1 MKPVSTIQK
10 FVILPLALLAC
21 VIIISAQNAP
31 PPTEKEVTLTD
42 AIGDGS
48 IEADVSSIGKYS
60 GKSVKL
66 SVTNTGNHSLK
77 IIVPAGTAYVPGDDE
92 EQTLIQLEE
101 EFFVL
106 EPKGSKT
113 HMIAAF
119 CTEASDMS
127 PSKGG
132 KFKISKSSNKKL
144 NEAIAYMK
152 DKKIDKKSFQDIVWA
167 ITDDHSVSNIQVTN
181 PQTQVFRTYLAE
193 LTGQKDT
200 WYTSPQRHTINE
212 QRRIVSETVIVR
224 GQVEFPSDGSSV
236 IRQEV
241 IDKDGEVRFALP
253 PATPRKSAKVT
264 MDFSVR
270 VRGWEPGDYTLRIM
284 KDDVE
289 IKSYPFVLS

>member
-1 MKPVSTIQK
+1 MKPVTSLQK
-10 FVILPLALLAC
+10 LFFFPFALLVCAL
-21 VIIISAQNAP
+21 IISAQNAP
-31 PPTEKEVTLTD
+31 PAEKEATLNE
-42 AIGDGS
+42 AIAAGS

-60 GKSVKL
+60 GRSVKL
-66 SVTNTGNHSLK
+66 TVTNTTNSSMK
-77 IIVPAGTAYVPGDDE
+77 ITVPAGTTYVPGEDE

-106 EPKGSKT
+106 EPKATKT

-127 PSKGG
+127 PATGG

-167 ITDDHSVSNIQVTN
+167 ITDGHSVSNIQATN
-181 PQTQVFRTYLAE
+181 PQTKVFRTYLAE

-212 QRRIVSETVIVR
+212 RRQIVSQTVTVH
-224 GQVEFPSDGSSV
+224 GQVEFPSDGTSV

-241 IDKDGEVRFALP
+241 IDKDGEVRFAMP
-253 PATPRKSAKVT
+253 PSTPRKATNVEMS
-264 MDFSVR
+264 FSIR
-270 VRGWEPGDYTLRIM
+270 VRGWKAGDYTLRIM
-284 KDDVE
+284 KDDVQ

>member
-1 MKPVSTIQK
+1 MKPVSSFQK
-10 FVILPLALLAC
+10 FIFLPLAFFAC
-21 VIIISAQNAP
+21 ILISSAQNAP
-31 PPTEKEVTLTD
+31 PVKKEATLTE
-42 AIGDGS
+42 AIASGS

-66 SVTNTGNHSLK
+66 TVTNTTNRSIK
-77 IIVPAGTAYVPGDDE
+77 ITVPAGTTYIPGEDE

-106 EPKGSKT
+106 EPRGSKT

-119 CTEASDMS
+119 CTEASDKIPAS
-127 PSKGG
+127 DG
-132 KFKISKSSNKKL
+132 KFTISKSSNKKL
-144 NEAIAYMK
+144 DEAIAYMK
-152 DKKIDKKSFQDIVWA
+152 GKKIDKKSFQDVVWA
-167 ITDDHSVSNIQVTN
+167 ITDGHPVSNIQVTN
-181 PQTQVFRTYLAE
+181 PQTKVFRTYLAE
-193 LTGQKDT
+193 LTGQNDT
-200 WYTSPQRHTINE
+200 WYTSRQNHTVNE
-212 QRRIVSETVIVR
+212 ERRVVSQTVVVR
-224 GQVEFPSDGSSV
+224 GQVDFPSDGTSV

-270 VRGWEPGDYTLRIM
+270 VRGWEAGDYTLRIM

-289 IKSYPFVLS
+289 IKAYPFVLS